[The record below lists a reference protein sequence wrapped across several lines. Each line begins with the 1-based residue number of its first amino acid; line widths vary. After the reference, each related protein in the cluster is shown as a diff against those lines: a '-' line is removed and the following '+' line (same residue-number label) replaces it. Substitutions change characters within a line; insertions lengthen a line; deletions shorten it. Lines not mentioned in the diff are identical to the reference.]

1 MNETKR
7 LLGVM
12 EKHLANRDYLAGS
25 YSIADIAI
33 YPWQKSDK
41 SHRNCFGRRLS
52 QNCSM
57 GGSNSC

>member
-33 YPWQKSDK
+33 YPWQ
-41 SHRNCFGRRLS
+41 
-52 QNCSM
+52 
-57 GGSNSC
+57 